1 METNR
6 LRRLPVKARLAVMA
20 VVVLLTGVLLGWNL
34 SGSAVNAAPG
44 TTPAPAGTT
53 AGSGAE
59 QPRVG
64 ARAVDSYADL
74 VAQVAPAVVTI
85 RSERVVRQAASPF
98 GGDDD
103 LFQQFFGRQG
113 RQMVPQQPRE
123 EGALGSGV
131 IVSPDGYILTNHHV
145 VDKASQI
152 RVELTD
158 RRSFAAKVVGSDQPS
173 DLAVLKI
180 EATGLHSLT
189 LGDARK
195 VRVGDVV
202 LAIGNPLG
210 VGQTVTMGIIS
221 GKGRSTGLSDGS
233 FEDFLQTDAPI
244 NQGNSG
250 GALVDTRGELVG
262 INSQILSPSGG
273 SIGIGFAIPSDM
285 AQNVMQQLIKTG
297 SVRRAKM
304 GVTVQGVTSDIAQ
317 SLGLKEVRGALV
329 SNVESGS
336 PAAKA
341 GIERGDVILTF
352 NGEPVSD
359 SNSLR
364 NRVAGSQPGSTA
376 SVTLL
381 RNGREE
387 TKQVV
392 LGELSGTRRASN
404 DRDDRG
410 NGGRYGMSVAPL
422 TPDVARELGVRAKS
436 GLVVEQVAP
445 ASPASEAGIR
455 EGDVIVEVNRKPVN
469 DLSEFQEAVKASAN
483 RPALLLVN
491 RQGSEI
497 FLALPARAES

>member
-1 METNR
+1 MNKNQLR
-6 LRRLPVKARLAVMA
+6 LLFPRRARLAVLA
-20 VVVLLTGVLLGWNL
+20 VVALLAGVLIGWNV
-34 SGSAVNAAPG
+34 SGSAVAAAGTAAP
-44 TTPAPAGTT
+44 AAGVAAT
-53 AGSGAE
+53 AAD
-59 QPRVG
+59 Q
-64 ARAVDSYADL
+64 ARAGLRAPDSYADL
-74 VAQVAPAVVTI
+74 VAQVSPAVVTI

-98 GGDDD
+98 GDEEDM
-103 LFQQFFGRQG
+103 FQQFFGRQG
-113 RQMVPQQPRE
+113 RRMQPQPRE

-131 IVSPDGYILTNHHV
+131 IVSPDGYILTNQHV
-145 VDKASQI
+145 VDQASQI

-158 RRSFAAKVVGSDQPS
+158 RRSFAAKVVGTDKPS

-180 EATGLHSLT
+180 EATGLHT
-189 LGDARK
+189 LPIGDTSK

-221 GKGRSTGLSDGS
+221 GKGRATGLADGS

-304 GVTVQGVTSDIAQ
+304 GVTVQGVTSDLAQ

-359 SNSLR
+359 GNTLR
-364 NRVAGSQPGSTA
+364 NRVASSQPGSA
-376 SVTLL
+376 ANVVIL

-387 TKQVV
+387 SKQVV
-392 LGELSGTRRASN
+392 LGELSESRRASN
-404 DRDDRG
+404 DREVQG
-410 NGGRYGMSVAPL
+410 SGGRFGMTMAPL

-436 GLVVEQVAP
+436 GLVVEDVAP
-445 ASPASEAGIR
+445 ASQASEAGIR
-455 EGDVIVEVNRKPVN
+455 SGDLIVEVNRKPVN
-469 DLSEFQEAVKASAN
+469 DLSQFQEAVKAN
-483 RPALLLVN
+483 PDKPALLLVI
-491 RQGSEI
+491 RQGNEL
-497 FLALPARAES
+497 FLALPARAEG